1 MFGEKLM
8 RKLVIAG
15 TAAVLMLGSF
25 ALQAQAQ
32 TLRGAADIG
41 STSQNFTPIHK
52 AACQGWGPYC
62 GPGFVRA
69 CNRWRC
75 WCRPCF

>member
-1 MFGEKLM
+1 M

-62 GPGFVRA
+62 GPGYVRA
-69 CNRWRC
+69 CNACRC
-75 WCRPCF
+75 WCRPCY